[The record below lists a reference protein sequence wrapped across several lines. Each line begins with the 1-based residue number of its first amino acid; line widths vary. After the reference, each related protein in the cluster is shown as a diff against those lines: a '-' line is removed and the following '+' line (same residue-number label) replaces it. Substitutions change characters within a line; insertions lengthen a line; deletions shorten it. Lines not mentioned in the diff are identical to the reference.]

1 MFRCLFKRF
10 PLGSVCLLVFS
21 TSLCAAPADNIWG
34 DWLQNQI
41 DQHPEVIAA
50 KEQMNSALSRADSQD
65 QPLYNPELETE
76 FEREGESKNY
86 RIGINQTIDWWDKAG
101 IRKQQATH
109 SRQATRNTFELIRQQ
124 KTAETISALIEW
136 HSANQQARL
145 ASEQEQHLE
154 TLLKAIKE
162 RQQAGDLG
170 QLDAELTYLEL
181 SQKLNETAKA
191 LVQFKRAEAQLR
203 ELLPDWSSE
212 WAQIP
217 KTFWQ
222 VSSANEQSETIE
234 DHPNIVASRAKWETL
249 RQEAKLIRQEAK
261 AEPSFGINAGKSGD
275 DDVVAL
281 SFSIPLNVRNN
292 FSAETRAADQQALAA
307 ESQYLAVRRKQQY
320 AVEGAQAALIEYQQ
334 HYQRWQT
341 LMKGRVES
349 SAKLLEKQWLSGDV
363 STPEY
368 LISLQ
373 QRAEGL
379 LAGIELQTQYR
390 MAYTDW
396 LLQTGQINTA
406 LKQLK

>member
-21 TSLCAAPADNIWG
+21 TSLRAAPADNIWG
-34 DWLQNQI
+34 DWLQDQI

-76 FEREGESKNY
+76 FEREGESNNY

-136 HSANQQARL
+136 HAANQQARL
-145 ASEQEQHLE
+145 ASEQEQQLE
-154 TLLKAIKE
+154 TLLHVIKE

-191 LVQFKRAEAQLR
+191 LVQFKLAEAQLR

-217 KTFWQ
+217 KAFWQ
-222 VSSANEQSETIE
+222 VRSVNEQSERIE
-234 DHPNIVASRAKWETL
+234 DHPNIVASRAEWETL
-249 RQEAKLIRQEAK
+249 RQEAKLIRREAK

-320 AVEGAQAALIEYQQ
+320 AVEGARAALIEYQQ

-390 MAYTDW
+390 RAYTDW

-406 LKQLK
+406 IKQLK